1 MYRIIQK
8 RNWFVSISAGLTLV
22 SLIGFLVIGLKL
34 GIDFTGG
41 ARVTLGFN
49 GGVPTTDSVREALKP
64 LNFGDVQVLSSGDEV
79 MLRLRPVTN
88 AERQS
93 ILDALKPLADQ
104 GVTERQFTTIG
115 PSIGKELQ
123 KKAVAAVILVIVAI
137 VLYITWAFRKVSKG
151 PVPSW
156 VYGSGAVLA
165 LVHDVTLIIGLFVLF
180 GVTRGTEVDSLF
192 VTALLTVLGFS
203 VHDTIVVFDRIR
215 EGIRRHGELP
225 FEDIVNRSIN
235 ETLARS
241 INTSLTAL
249 FVLTSLAV
257 FGGESIR
264 MFVIAL
270 IAGIIVGTYSSIFI
284 ASPILLYWYNWK
296 HRTRSS

>member
-8 RNWFVSISAGLTLV
+8 RRWFLSISVALTLL
-22 SLIGFLVIGLKL
+22 SLVAFFTVGLKL

-41 ARVTLGFN
+41 TQMEVQFVHA
-49 GGVPTTDSVREALKP
+49 PTPEAIRTALEP
-64 LNFGDVQVLSSGDEV
+64 LELGDVRIQPAGESVA
-79 MLRLRPVTN
+79 LRLRSVTN
-88 AERQS
+88 DERQS
-93 ILDALKPLADQ
+93 ILDALGPLAEG
-104 GVTERQFTTIG
+104 GVTEKSFTAIG
-115 PSIGKELQ
+115 PSIGRELRQ
-123 KKAVAAVILVIVAI
+123 KAFVAI
-137 VLYITWAFRKVSKG
+137 GLVLAAIIVYVSWAFRKVSKG

-156 VYGSGAVLA
+156 VYGSAAVVA
-165 LVHDVTLIIGLFVLF
+165 LIHDVTLVIGLFVLF
-180 GVTRGTEVDSLF
+180 GQTLGTEVDSLF

-215 EGIRRHGELP
+215 EGIRRYGDLP
-225 FEDIVNRSIN
+225 FEEVINRSIN

-249 FVLTSLAV
+249 IVLTSLAL

-270 IAGIIVGTYSSIFI
+270 IAGISFGTYSSIYI
-284 ASPILLYWYNWK
+284 ASPLLLVWFYRK
-296 HRTRSS
+296 RPGSR

>member
-8 RNWFVSISAGLTLV
+8 RNWFVGVSAVLVVASIL
-22 SLIGFLVIGLKL
+22 GFAFVGLKL

-41 ARVTLGFN
+41 SEIKITAGTTMLDKEAIDNALSPLELGAVTMLPSGQET
-49 GGVPTTDSVREALKP
+49 VLK
-64 LNFGDVQVLSSGDEV
+64 
-79 MLRLRPVTN
+79 MRTVTN
-88 AERQS
+88 EERQK
-93 ILDALKPLADQ
+93 ILDALKPLAPD
-104 GVTERQFTTIG
+104 GVTEQSFTAIG
-115 PSIGKELQ
+115 PSIGKELRS
-123 KKAVAAVILVIVAI
+123 KAFVAVFMVLIAI
-137 VLYITWAFRKVSKG
+137 ILYITWAFRKVSRH

-156 VYGSGAVLA
+156 VFGSAAVIA
-165 LVHDVTLIIGLFVLF
+165 LLHDVFIVIGLFVLF
-180 GVTRGTEVDSLF
+180 GVTLRTEVDSLF

-215 EGIRRHGELP
+215 ESIRVHANLP
-225 FEDIVNRSIN
+225 FEDIVNLSIN
-235 ETLARS
+235 QTLARS

-284 ASPILLYWYNWK
+284 ASPLLLYWHSWK
-296 HRTRSS
+296 HRSVKR